1 MQNASS
7 RRMQEP
13 EYDVPYRRDPSELPL
28 EAQNISPYMTLG
40 RTRRRGEEPAYT
52 RADNVLERDDS
63 MGYMAVGADAD
74 DSHDDAGREER
85 VYDAARSSGSGAA
98 APRQGSVLYEEARAS
113 AQGGG
118 QPLYDQPAPALSA
131 ANSQGD
137 MSAATYDE
145 AAPASR
151 RGVYDL

>member
-1 MQNASS
+1 MQGATS
-7 RRMQEP
+7 RRMEEP

-40 RTRRRGEEPAYT
+40 RTSK
-52 RADNVLERDDS
+52 RADNALERDDS

-74 DSHDDAGREER
+74 DSHGDAGGER
-85 VYDAARSSGSGAA
+85 VYDAARRSGSGAA
-98 APRQGSVLYEEARAS
+98 APQQGGAPYEGGRVS
-113 AQGGG
+113 PQSGG

-131 ANSQGD
+131 ADSQED
-137 MSAATYDE
+137 MGATYDE
-145 AAPASR
+145 AGPASR